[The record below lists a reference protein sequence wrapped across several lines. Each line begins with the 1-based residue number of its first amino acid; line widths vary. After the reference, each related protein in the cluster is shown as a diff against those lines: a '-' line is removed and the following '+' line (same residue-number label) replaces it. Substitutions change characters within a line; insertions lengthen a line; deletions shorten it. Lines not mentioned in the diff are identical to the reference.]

1 MSARILV
8 VEDDDGIAELL
19 TINLGREGMAVE
31 RCRDAESALR
41 AIAREE
47 PEAILLDLGLPGVD
61 GLDLCRAVRR
71 RSRTPILIVT
81 SRREEEDKVRGLELG
96 ADDYVTKPFG
106 VRELVARVKAL
117 LRRADPESPLTKM
130 RVFGPLEI
138 DTERK
143 TAVLDGQPVDL
154 TAMEYRLLELL
165 SGAPGRVFSRG
176 QILDQLKDD
185 LDAPFERTIDSHL
198 ARLRRK
204 LGDDARDP
212 RFVDTVRGL
221 GYRFKA

>member
-1 MSARILV
+1 VTSPRILV

-19 TINLGREGMAVE
+19 ALNLGQEGMAVE
-31 RCRDAESALR
+31 RCRDAEAALR
-41 AIAREE
+41 ALGREE
-47 PEAILLDLGLPGVD
+47 PDAILLDLGLPGAD

-117 LRRADPESPLTKM
+117 LRRADPESPKS

-143 TAVLDGQPVDL
+143 TVVLQGRAVDL
-154 TAMEYRLLELL
+154 TAMEYRILELL
-165 SGAPGRVFSRG
+165 SGAPGRVFSRA
-176 QILDQLKDD
+176 QILDGLKDD

-204 LGDDARDP
+204 LGDDAREP

>member
-1 MSARILV
+1 MTPRILL
-8 VEDDDGIAELL
+8 VEDDDGIADLVVL
-19 TINLGREGMAVE
+19 NLGREGMAVE

-41 AIAREE
+41 AVAREE
-47 PEAILLDLGLPGVD
+47 PNAILLDLGLPGVD
-61 GLDLCRAVRR
+61 GLDLCRFVRR

-96 ADDYVTKPFG
+96 ADDYLTKPFG

-117 LRRADPESPLTKM
+117 LRRAEPESPPR

-138 DTERK
+138 DTEGK
-143 TAVLDGQPVDL
+143 TVVLGGRAVDL

-165 SGAPGRVFSRG
+165 SATPGRVFSRA
-176 QILDQLKDD
+176 QILDRLKDD

-198 ARLRRK
+198 ARLRKK
-204 LGDDARDP
+204 LGDDAREP

>member
-1 MSARILV
+1 MSPRILV

-19 TINLGREGMAVE
+19 ALNLRREGMEVE
-31 RCRDAESALR
+31 RCRDAESALQALGR
-41 AIAREE
+41 GD
-47 PEAILLDLGLPGVD
+47 PDAILLDLGLPGAD
-61 GLDLCRAVRR
+61 GLQLCRAVRR

-117 LRRADPESPLTKM
+117 LRRADPAAPTR
-130 RVFGPLEI
+130 RVFGALEI
-138 DTERK
+138 DTEGK
-143 TAVLDGQPVDL
+143 TVVLEGQAVDL

-165 SGAPGRVFSRG
+165 SEAPGRVFSRA
-176 QILDQLKDD
+176 QILDRLKDEI
-185 LDAPFERTIDSHL
+185 DAPFERTIDSHL

>member
-1 MSARILV
+1 
-8 VEDDDGIAELL
+8 VEPD
-19 TINLGREGMAVE
+19 R
-31 RCRDAESALR
+31 
-41 AIAREE
+41 
-47 PEAILLDLGLPGVD
+47 
-61 GLDLCRAVRR
+61 RAVRR

-117 LRRADPESPLTKM
+117 LRRADPESPQTMRKM

-165 SGAPGRVFSRG
+165 SGAPGRVFSRA

>member
-1 MSARILV
+1 MSPRILV

-19 TINLGREGMAVE
+19 SVNLGREGMAVE
-31 RCRDAESALR
+31 RCRDAESALHALGR
-41 AIAREE
+41 GE
-47 PEAILLDLGLPGVD
+47 PDAILLDLGLPGAD
-61 GLDLCRAVRR
+61 GLELCRAVRR
-71 RSRTPILIVT
+71 RARTPILIVT

-117 LRRADPESPLTKM
+117 LRRADPEPSRL
-130 RVFGPLEI
+130 RAFGGLEI

-143 TAVLDGQPVDL
+143 AVVLDGQPVDL
-154 TAMEYRLLELL
+154 TAMEYKLLELL
-165 SGAPGRVFSRG
+165 SGAPGRVFSRA
-176 QILDQLKDD
+176 QILDHLKDEP
-185 LDAPFERTIDSHL
+185 DAPFERTIDSHL

-212 RFVDTVRGL
+212 RYVDTVRGL